1 MSNAIIYTRVST
13 KNQAEEGYSLAGQE
27 KDCKT
32 FAEMNGYKVS
42 KVFVEKGES
51 AKTQDRTELQ
61 NLMKFCIANKKNI
74 DAIIE
79 LICEKYPMSW
89 KTYFRKKEK
98 AIQVLSTI
106 LWGYTSK
113 ECLHILSEFL

>member
-74 DAIIE
+74 DAIIIWKIDRLTRDIRDFYRLQE
-79 LICEKYPMSW
+79 FFTKLNIWIILI
-89 KTYFRKKEK
+89 F
-98 AIQVLSTI
+98 
-106 LWGYTSK
+106 
-113 ECLHILSEFL
+113 

>member
-74 DAIIE
+74 E
-79 LICEKYPMSW
+79 FY
-89 KTYFRKKEK
+89 
-98 AIQVLSTI
+98 
-106 LWGYTSK
+106 
-113 ECLHILSEFL
+113 LHERITEIPQPID